1 MIFTTHDKKY
11 NLDKWINSSAGKLLI
26 TGLVGSG
33 KSTLAKE
40 MGEKYNVK
48 VIELDTYICIDKD
61 KVKFLKD
68 ENKIEK
74 LLKYYQ
80 LQIDNTIDTL
90 FKSEEKLIIEGIQIF
105 LYSNKQK
112 YRQHSVVIKGT
123 SILTSFIRAY
133 NRNKNS
139 RFAREW
145 GKTEVM
151 LDIYYNLFIKKVYKF
166 KQLIDK
172 WNKR

>member
-11 NLDKWINSSAGKLLI
+11 NLDKWINSTNGKLLI
-26 TGLVGSG
+26 TGFVGSG
-33 KSTLAKE
+33 KSTLAKKL
-40 MGEKYNVK
+40 GEKYNVK

-90 FKSEEKLIIEGIQIF
+90 LKSEEKLIIEGIQIF
-105 LYSNKQK
+105 LYSNKRK
-112 YRQHSVVIKGT
+112 YRRHSIIIKGT
-123 SILTSFIRAY
+123 SILTSFRRAFK
-133 NRNKNS
+133 RNKNS
-139 RFAREW
+139 RFAGGWNKMEIIS
-145 GKTEVM
+145 
-151 LDIYYNLFIKKVYKF
+151 DIYYNLFINKVYKF
-166 KQLIDK
+166 NQLINN